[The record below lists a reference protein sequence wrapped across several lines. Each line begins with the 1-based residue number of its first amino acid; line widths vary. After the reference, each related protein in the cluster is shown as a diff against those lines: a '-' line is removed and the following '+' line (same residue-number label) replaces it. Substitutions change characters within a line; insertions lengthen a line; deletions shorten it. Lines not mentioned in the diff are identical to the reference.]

1 MRHTFEVGIFLA
13 LVFLFSPIAAGQ
25 NNRSR
30 TAPKP
35 TDVLSEKQIALE
47 LSKLRQM
54 STANKAKVRRALDA
68 LREAFLTA
76 SVSTDME
83 EVAEGGNKAIAA
95 VDAAEEVRPNG
106 ALKGH
111 DDFLQKGFG
120 AFIFSPPGT
129 FWRTGYK

>member
-1 MRHTFEVGIFLA
+1 MIHTLGVGIFLA

-30 TAPKP
+30 TEPKP
-35 TDVLSEKQIALE
+35 TDVLSEKQIAIE
-47 LSKLRQM
+47 LSKLRHM

-68 LREAFLTA
+68 LRQAFLTA

-83 EVAEGGNKAIAA
+83 EVAKGGSNANAA
-95 VDAAEEVRPNG
+95 VDGAEEVMPNG
-106 ALKGH
+106 ALKGAMISCKKALGH
-111 DDFLQKGFG
+111 SYFLRLVQ
-120 AFIFSPPGT
+120 